1 MPTAVVD
8 KLTHF
13 TRMCFLEVKPD
24 HTKTQMTL
32 DRQPQITKTL
42 LKTVCIHDTALK
54 IEQLEEKVTASS
66 W

>member
-1 MPTAVVD
+1 MPTAVD

-24 HTKTQMTL
+24 NTKTQMTL
-32 DRQPQITKTL
+32 YRQPQITETL
-42 LKTVCIHDTALK
+42 LMTVCIHDTALK
-54 IEQLEEKVTASS
+54 IEQLEEKESTSS